1 LFTTQANELM
11 SEIHNT
17 KQRMP
22 LLLSPNGEADWLN
35 NGKIQLEEKMNAEV
49 VSNDGQL
56 GLF

>member
-1 LFTTQANELM
+1 M

-22 LLLSPNGEADWLN
+22 LLLSPNGEADWL
-35 NGKIQLEEKMNAEV
+35 GKGIIDIEPQMEAEV
-49 VSNDGQL
+49 FSSDGQL